1 MIKMIAFAVCLNIAA
16 FWLGGIA
23 LKNTDWDDDDDDE

>member
-1 MIKMIAFAVCLNIAA
+1 MIAFAAALIAA

-23 LKNTDWDDDDDDE
+23 LKNTDFYDDDDE

>member
-1 MIKMIAFAVCLNIAA
+1 MIAFAAALIAA

-23 LKNTDWDDDDDDE
+23 LKNTDFYGDDDDE